1 MKEYD
6 VVKVIVEKEQ
16 YTKEGVHKDMQGTIM
31 DPRCIEDSWLVI
43 FDGEF
48 LQEPTT
54 GVWYTTD
61 IECVIKEKDLEVVH
75 ESKV

>member
-6 VVKVIVEKEQ
+6 QVKVLVDKDE
-16 YTKEGVHKDMQGTIM
+16 YAKEGVFKDMVGFIM
-31 DPRCIEDSWLVI
+31 DPRCINGRWLVI
-43 FDGEF
+43 FSGEF

-61 IECVIKEKDLEVVH
+61 VDCVIREEDLEVVH
-75 ESKV
+75 ESKI